1 MKKFAE
7 SQVEEAA
14 IEWFEELG
22 YSYLA
27 GPDIAFDGESPMRQD
42 YKDVILENIL
52 ENSLKKI
59 NPSIP
64 LSSIK
69 EAIKKLKTHSS
80 PSLIINN
87 KIFHKYITDGV
98 DIEYKENGRI
108 KGDKV
113 WLFDKKN
120 VRNNEFCVVNQFTI
134 VEKNNRRPDLIVFVN
149 GLPLVLIEFKNA
161 TDEKAD
167 ILLAYHQIQTYKH
180 DIPSIF
186 SYNAFTIISDGTFAR
201 AGTITA
207 DFDRF
212 MNWKTIDGVQ
222 MTNEFMQL
230 ETQIKGMFEKETFL
244 EILHHFLLFQDD
256 GEKIRKILAAYHQY
270 YATQKAVE
278 KTKLATS
285 SSGTKKIGVVWHTT
299 GSGKSLTMAF
309 YTGKIILALDNPTIV
324 VLTDRN
330 DLDDQLFNTFS
341 LSSDLLRQIP
351 KQAKSRA
358 NLRELLSVESGGIIF
373 TTIQK
378 FMPEEKGDT
387 YPQLSARRNIVVIA
401 DEAHRTQYD
410 FIDGFAKNI
419 RDALPNA
426 SFIGFTGTPIE
437 GTDINTPAIFGDYID
452 VYDMT
457 QSIEDKATVPIY
469 YECRLAKIG
478 LLKEQIPKIEEDFE
492 ELTESQES
500 ESKQKLKSKWSRLEA
515 LVGSKKRLS
524 LVARDILK
532 HFERRREDTGGKAMI
547 VCMSR
552 KICVEL
558 YNEITSLHPDW
569 HSEDNKKGKIKVI
582 MSGSAADPQVMQ
594 AHIRNKEGRE
604 EIAKRVKNPQD
615 ELELVIVRDMWLTGF
630 DAPCIDTMYIDKPM
644 KGHNLIQAIS
654 RVNRVFRNKS
664 AGLVVDYLGIGDM
677 LKKALG
683 IYTQKDKQNI
693 GIDTSEAIALMLE
706 EHEILKEMFHGF
718 EYKNYFKLKKSSELL
733 QFLGQS
739 ANFLLGVDKESKK
752 RYLRHTIRLKKAH
765 SLCASSEE
773 ALSIA
778 KEIEFMLGVRAILL
792 KFDKH
797 ESGEKS
803 ISTIDENLNQLL
815 SKAITSEEVVDI
827 FAIAGIER
835 PDISVLSDEFLH
847 DVKSMKYKNL
857 ALELLQKLLND
868 EIKSKLRKNV
878 VMEKKFSEMLEEA
891 IMKYQNKTIET
902 AKVIAELIE
911 IARQVR
917 DAHKRGEKLGLSED
931 ELAFY
936 EALGVNDS
944 AVKIM
949 GDEILKTI
957 ALELT
962 KTLRNNLSVDWDKKE
977 SVRAKMRVYIRRIL
991 RKYGYPP
998 DLEKMAV
1005 ETVMKQAERS
1015 CTYIFEEAQE
1025 ELSFVD
1031 TYRDFTQSPSFSVTE
1046 KRKNY
1051 GEKK

>member
-1 MKKFAE
+1 MKKFTE

-27 GPDIAFDGESPMRQD
+27 GPDIAFDGENPMRQD
-42 YKDVILENIL
+42 YKDVILEDKL
-52 ENSLKKI
+52 EDSLKKI
-59 NPSIP
+59 NPTIP

-69 EAIKKLKTHSS
+69 EAIKKLKIQSS
-80 PSLIINN
+80 PSLTINN

-98 DIEYKENGRI
+98 DVEYKDKNRI

-120 VRNNEFCVVNQFTI
+120 LKNNDFCVVNQFTI

-149 GLPLVLIEFKNA
+149 GLPIVVIEFKNA
-161 TDEKAD
+161 TDEKSD
-167 ILLAYHQIQTYKH
+167 IKSAYNQIQTYKN
-180 DIPSIF
+180 DIPTIF

-212 MNWKTIDGVQ
+212 MSWKTIDGENI
-222 MTNEFMQL
+222 TNDFMQL
-230 ETQIKGMFEKETFL
+230 ETQIKGMFDREKLL
-244 EILHHFLLFQDD
+244 EIIHHFILFQDD
-256 GEKIRKILAAYHQY
+256 GESIKKILAAYHQY

-299 GSGKSLTMAF
+299 GSGKSLTMTF
-309 YTGKIILALDNPTIV
+309 YTGKIILELDNPTIV

-330 DLDDQLFNTFS
+330 DLDEQLYNTFS

-351 KQAKSRA
+351 QQAKSRT

-378 FMPEEKGDT
+378 FMPDEKGDT
-387 YPQLSARRNIVVIA
+387 YPQLSNRRNIVVIA

-410 FIDGFAKNI
+410 LIDGFAKNI

-457 QSIEDKATVPIY
+457 QSIQDKATVPIY

-478 LLKEQIPKIEEDFE
+478 LLKDQIPKIEEDFE
-492 ELTESQES
+492 ELTESQELD
-500 ESKQKLKSKWSRLEA
+500 SKQKLKSKWSRLEA
-515 LVGSKKRLS
+515 LVGSNKRLK
-524 LVARDILK
+524 LVAKDILK
-532 HFERRREDTGGKAMI
+532 HFDRRREDTGGKAMI

-558 YNEITSLHPDW
+558 YDEIIKLKPEW
-569 HSEDNKKGKIKVI
+569 HNEDNKKGKIKVI
-582 MSGSAADPQVMQ
+582 MSGSAADPQFMQ
-594 AHIRNKEGRE
+594 DHIRNKEGRE
-604 EIAKRVKNPQD
+604 EIGKRLKNPKD
-615 ELELVIVRDMWLTGF
+615 ELEIVIVRDMWLTGF
-630 DAPCIDTMYIDKPM
+630 DAPCIDTMYVDKPM

-664 AGLVVDYLGIGDM
+664 AGLIVDYLGIGDM

-683 IYTQKDKQNI
+683 IYTQKDRQNI
-693 GIDTSEAIALMLE
+693 GIDTTEAIALMLE

-718 EYKNYFKLKKSSELL
+718 DYKKYFKLKKSSELL

-739 ANFLLGVDKESKK
+739 ANFILGVDKDSKK

-765 SLCASSEE
+765 SLCASSDE
-773 ALSIA
+773 ALNIA

-797 ESGEKS
+797 ETGEKS
-803 ISTIDENLNQLL
+803 LSTIDENLNQLI

-827 FAIAGIER
+827 FAIAGIDK
-835 PDISVLSDEFLH
+835 PDISILSDEFLQ
-847 DVKSMKYKNL
+847 DVKSMSYKNL

-868 EIKSKLRKNV
+868 EIKSKLRKNI

-911 IARQVR
+911 IAKQVR
-917 DAHKRGEKLGLSED
+917 EAHKRGEKLGLNED

-936 EALGVNDS
+936 EALEINDS
-944 AVKIM
+944 AVKVM

-962 KTLRNNLSVDWDKKE
+962 KTIRDSLTIDWDKKE

-1015 CTYIFEEAQE
+1015 CNYIYEESQEDLSSVSTY
-1025 ELSFVD
+1025 
-1031 TYRDFTQSPSFSVTE
+1031 PSFTE
-1046 KRKNY
+1046 TTPMAVAE
-1051 GEKK
+1051 EKGKYKKK